1 MSRYYV
7 FTQEQLDEALA
18 LHYTNCP
25 GGSADKGTV
34 RDFLDSKT
42 CMEMGMARDLPLPA
56 APEMKVALAPAS
68 LPEPTL

>member
-18 LHYTNCP
+18 IYNV
-25 GGSADKGTV
+25 GGGNPFGV
-34 RDFLDSKT
+34 RDFLDSQV
-42 CMEMGMARDLPLPA
+42 CQDMGMARDLALPA